1 MIRLPIDERIPE
13 IVSTAKRVPNLLIE
27 APPGAGKTTRVPR
40 ALLENHLTE
49 GEILVLQPRR
59 LATRLAA
66 ARVAEELGE
75 PLGRT
80 IGYQVRFE
88 NVSGPQT
95 RLRFVTEG
103 VLERRL
109 VSDPILN
116 GVGVVVLDEF
126 HERNIAG
133 DVCLALLRRLQ
144 LGPRPDLKIFVM
156 SATLDVDPVA
166 AYLGRCPVLRSSGKP
181 FDVEIEHLAAADPR
195 HLEQQV
201 LAAIKRVFAAQKPGH
216 ILVFLPGA
224 GEIRRAGEAC
234 EEFARAHDWVIRPL
248 HGELPAS
255 EQDLAVNPSKKRK
268 LILST
273 NVAETSVTIEGV
285 GCVIDAGLARIA
297 SHSPWSGLPTLRV
310 EKISKASAIQR
321 TGRAG
326 RTQSGSC
333 LRLYTQQDFLSRPD
347 FEVPEIRRADLADT
361 LLALRTIGVADLSE
375 FEFFESPPRA
385 AMDAAELLLRRLG
398 ATDSAG
404 AITAIGR
411 AMAHL
416 PLHPRQ
422 SRLVVE
428 AQARGVAADGA
439 LVAAIVGERDIR
451 LETRTSLAGRGAR
464 PGHQISSGPSDLL
477 EAVGRF
483 RDAERAGFAP
493 ARLRELGLEPGAVR
507 AVERVQR
514 QISRLIRSTG
524 ARPNRPELVDEALL
538 ISILAGYPDRVA
550 KRRGEH
556 SSELLLFEGGTA
568 TLADTSVVH
577 EPDLLL
583 AIDAEQRKGAGAAKV
598 WVRVASK
605 LEPEWLLAIAPNEL
619 VDVDELQWNPQAD
632 QVDRVQKL
640 SYGSIILEEKRTNA
654 LPSERVAFIVAEAAR
669 AAHIDRFVDPE
680 ALEEW
685 AGRTELLRRSFP
697 EARFPEL
704 TVDLL
709 RSLLGAVSPE
719 ARGLADLAHPR
730 LLNTFA
736 ASFTPEQARLWRT
749 MAPERIAL
757 PSGRQLQ
764 VHYGRSKPPW
774 VESRL
779 QDFFGMAKGPTVLG
793 GRLPLVIHLL
803 APNERAVQI
812 TDDLAGFWNRHYPAI
827 RRELSRKYPRHAWP
841 EDPLTS
847 APPPQRG
854 RRS

>member
-1 MIRLPIDERIPE
+1 MMHLPIDERIPE
-13 IVSTAKRVPNLLIE
+13 IVATAKQVPNLLLE

-40 ALLENHLTE
+40 ALLEHRLTD
-49 GEILVLQPRR
+49 GQILVLQPRR

-66 ARVAEELGE
+66 QRVAEELGE

-88 NVSGPQT
+88 NVSSAQT
-95 RLRFVTEG
+95 RLWFVTEG

-109 VSDPILN
+109 VSDPLLK
-116 GVGVVVLDEF
+116 GVGSVVLDEF

-144 LGPRPDLKIFVM
+144 LGPRPDLKIIVM

-166 AYLGRCPVLRSSGKP
+166 AYLDGCPVLRSSGKP

-201 LAAIKRVFAAQKPGH
+201 LAALKRVLAAQNPGH

-224 GEIRRAGEAC
+224 GEIRRASEAC
-234 EEFARAHDWVIRPL
+234 EDFTRAHDWVIRPL

-273 NVAETSVTIEGV
+273 NVAETSVTIEGI
-285 GCVIDAGLARIA
+285 GCVIDSGLARIA

-310 EKISKASAIQR
+310 EKISKAAAIQR

-326 RTQSGSC
+326 RTQAGSC

-361 LLALRTIGVADLSE
+361 LLALRAIGIADLSQ
-375 FEFFESPPRA
+375 FKFFEPPSRSA
-385 AMDAAELLLRRLG
+385 VDAAELLLRRLG
-398 ATDSAG
+398 AIDSAG
-404 AITAIGR
+404 TITAIGR
-411 AMAHL
+411 EMAHL

-428 AQARGVAADGA
+428 AQARGVAPEGA
-439 LVAAIVGERDIR
+439 LLAAIVGERDMR
-451 LETRTSLAGRGAR
+451 LETRSAAKSGAR
-464 PGHQISSGPSDLL
+464 PSHQIVSGPSDLL
-477 EAVGRF
+477 EAMERF
-483 RDAERAGFAP
+483 REAQRTGFAG
-493 ARLRELGLEPGAVR
+493 ARLRELGLEPAAVR
-507 AVERVQR
+507 AVDRVQG
-514 QISRLIRSTG
+514 QIGRLIRSTG
-524 ARPNRPELVDEALL
+524 ARPNRPEQVDEALL
-538 ISILAGYPDRVA
+538 ISVLAGYPDRVA

-556 SSELLLFEGGTA
+556 SRELLLFEGGTA
-568 TLADTSVVH
+568 TLSDASVVH
-577 EPDLLL
+577 EPELML
-583 AIDAEQRKGAGAAKV
+583 AIDAEQRKGAGAPKV

-605 LEPEWLLAIAPNEL
+605 LEPEWLLEIAPNEL

-640 SYGSIILEEKRTNA
+640 SYGSIILEEKRTPA
-654 LPSERVAFIVAEAAR
+654 LPSERVALIVTEAAR
-669 AAHIDRFVDPE
+669 AAPIDRFVDPE

-685 AGRTELLRRSFP
+685 AGRAELLRRSFP
-697 EARFPEL
+697 EAGFPEL
-704 TVDLL
+704 SLDLL
-709 RSLLGAVSPE
+709 RSLLGAASTE
-719 ARGLADLAHPR
+719 TRSFADLAHPR
-730 LLNTFA
+730 LLDAFA
-736 ASFTPEQARLWRT
+736 ASFTPDQARLWRT
-749 MAPERIAL
+749 TAPERIAL
-757 PSGRQLQ
+757 PSGRQLK

-793 GRLPLVIHLL
+793 GRVPLVIHLL
-803 APNERAVQI
+803 APNQRAVQI
-812 TDDLAGFWNRHYPAI
+812 TDDLAGFWSRHYPAI

-841 EDPLTS
+841 DDPLTS
-847 APPPQRG
+847 APPAQRG